1 MNAELEGIDPDK
13 FYPAGWIAER
23 LVSARRDGPVRTKTV
38 VGYAR
43 PGARLPDGSRLKMVG
58 HRRPNG
64 WIFLGKHVLEFFAAY
79 AEAWGSNA
87 PDPSDSSGADPSDP
101 APKPT
106 SAELAKAK
114 ARARA
119 TRARKARAHRVA
131 TK

>member
-87 PDPSDSSGADPSDP
+87 PDPSDSSGADSSSVTAA
-101 APKPT
+101 APP
-106 SAELAKAK
+106 
-114 ARARA
+114 
-119 TRARKARAHRVA
+119 TRARSRKPKAKVA
-131 TK
+131 AK